1 MNFFNIFEKFTPK
14 QTNVIGNFA
23 EVLAENQSKNVYI
36 IIIYIMRGENKVY
49 LYNQIY
55 MVLMKTTQHLRLIG
69 VQG

>member
-1 MNFFNIFEKFTPK
+1 M
-14 QTNVIGNFA
+14 GNFA